1 MLTVLIKTEGI
12 VIKAINY
19 GEGDKILTLY
29 TRTHG
34 KIAVMAKGVRK
45 TKSRLNAVAQI
56 FTYGEFVLYM
66 GKQMGT
72 LNQGD
77 INIHFSDIHLDIEKT
92 AYAAYIVELV
102 DKMTDSNESNPFL
115 FQQLLSALEQ
125 INAGKDFEII
135 SRIFEMK
142 IFREAGYRPTL
153 YSCTLCG
160 AEDNLTSFSIRH
172 GGLICN
178 RHQNEPTITLQ
189 NGTIKLLRMFEA
201 IDITRLGNVDV
212 KSSTKSQLQFI
223 MREFYD
229 EYVGTPLKS
238 RNFLDQIGKLR

>member
-1 MLTVLIKTEGI
+1 VLIKTEGI

-45 TKSRLNAVAQI
+45 TKSRLNAVAQV
-56 FTYGEFVLYM
+56 FSYGEFVLYL

-72 LNQGD
+72 LTQGD
-77 INIHFSDIHLDIEKT
+77 INFRFNDIYLDIEKT

-102 DKMTDSNESNPFL
+102 DKLMDSNDSNPFL

-125 INAGKDFEII
+125 INAGKDLEII
-135 SRIFEMK
+135 ARIFEMK
-142 IFREAGYRPTL
+142 VFLEAGYRPTL
-153 YSCTLCG
+153 HSCALCG
-160 AEDNLTSFSIRH
+160 EKNDLIAFSIRQ

-178 RHQNEPTITLQ
+178 RHENEPAITLQ
-189 NGTIKLLRMFEA
+189 KGTIKLLRMFEA
-201 IDITRLGNVDV
+201 IDISRLGNIDV
-212 KSSTKSQLQFI
+212 KSSTKNQLQFI

-229 EYVGTPLKS
+229 EYVGTPLKA
-238 RNFLDQIGKLR
+238 RNFLDQIEKLK

>member
-1 MLTVLIKTEGI
+1 MLIKTEGI

-56 FTYGEFVLYM
+56 FTYGEFVLYL
-66 GKQMGT
+66 GRQMGT

-77 INIHFSDIHLDIEKT
+77 INFHFSDINLDIEKT

-115 FQQLLSALEQ
+115 FQQLLSALEH
-125 INAGKDFEII
+125 INAGKDLEIVA
-135 SRIFEMK
+135 RIFEMK
-142 IFREAGYRPTL
+142 IFLEGGYRPKL
-153 YSCTLCG
+153 HSCTLCG
-160 AEDNLTSFSIRH
+160 AQENLTSFSIRH

-178 RHQNEPTITLQ
+178 RHENERAIMLQ

-201 IDITRLGNVDV
+201 LDISRLGNIDV
-212 KSSTKSQLQFI
+212 KSSTKNQLQFI

-238 RNFLDQIGKLR
+238 RNFLDQIEKLK

>member
-1 MLTVLIKTEGI
+1 MVIKTEGI

-34 KIAVMAKGVRK
+34 KIAVIAKGARK
-45 TKSRLNAVAQI
+45 TKSRLNAVTQV
-56 FTYGEFVLYM
+56 FSYGEYVLYL

-77 INIHFSDIHLDIEKT
+77 SVFYFSDIHLDIEKT
-92 AYAAYIVELV
+92 AYSAYIVELV
-102 DKMTDSNESNPFL
+102 DKMTDSNEPNPFL

-125 INAGKDFEII
+125 INAGKDLEIVT
-135 SRIFEMK
+135 RIFEMK
-142 IFREAGYRPTL
+142 ILLEAGYRPTL
-153 YSCTLCG
+153 HSCTVCG
-160 AEDNLTSFSIRH
+160 SKEELTSFSIRQ

-178 RHQNEPTITLQ
+178 RHKNETAITLQ
-189 NGTIKLLRMFEA
+189 NGTVKLLRMFEA
-201 IDITRLGNVDV
+201 FDISRVGNIDV
-212 KSSTKSQLQFI
+212 KSLTKNQLQFI

-229 EYVGTPLKS
+229 EYVGIPLKT
-238 RNFLDQIGKLR
+238 RNFLDQIEKLK

>member
-1 MLTVLIKTEGI
+1 MLIKTEGI

-19 GEGDKILTLY
+19 GEGNKILTLY

-34 KIAVMAKGVRK
+34 KIAVMARGARK
-45 TKSRLNAVAQI
+45 TKSRLNAVAQV
-56 FTYGEFVLYM
+56 FSYGEYVLFL

-77 INIHFSDIHLDIEKT
+77 IVFHFSDIYLDIEKT

-125 INAGKDFEII
+125 INTGKDLEIVT
-135 SRIFEMK
+135 RIFEMK
-142 IFREAGYRPTL
+142 ILLEAGYRPTL
-153 YSCTLCG
+153 HSCTLCG
-160 AEDNLTSFSIRH
+160 AKEGLTSFSIRH

-178 RHQNEPTITLQ
+178 RHQNESAITLQ
-189 NGTIKLLRMFEA
+189 NGTVKLLRMFEA
-201 IDITRLGNVDV
+201 LDISRLGNIDV
-212 KSSTKSQLQFI
+212 KSSTKNQLQFI

-229 EYVGTPLKS
+229 EYIGTPLKS
-238 RNFLDQIGKLR
+238 RNFLDQIEKLK